1 MYLTALTYQN
11 LMADAKGPKQDMR
24 HDESSNLHMQLRGF
38 KKEGLL

>member
-24 HDESSNLHMQLRGF
+24 HDKSFQF
-38 KKEGLL
+38 TYAVAWV